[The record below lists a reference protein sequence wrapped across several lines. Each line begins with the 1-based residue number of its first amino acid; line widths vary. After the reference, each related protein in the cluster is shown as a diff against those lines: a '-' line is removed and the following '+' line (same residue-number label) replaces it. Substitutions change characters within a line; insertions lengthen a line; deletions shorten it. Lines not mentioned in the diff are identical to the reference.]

1 MGPATGHELGADLS
15 LSFWIRSVDTRQE
28 RVILAFATADAAKE
42 VCVVHPGGLQ
52 VQVAG
57 NVVNTGVAV
66 NDGHWH
72 HVVIVWTGRELR
84 GKDDKTRKGEILVY
98 SNAVLMYRGPGITA
112 GGLCVCVC
120 VCVCVC
126 TCVCVHTCV
135 CVVCCCL
142 CLYARVSLYTHVI
155 NGRVLRL
162 LIHGGRVSQDVD
174 KCRDLYARGPRGL
187 RGLLGERVGV

>member
-1 MGPATGHELGADLS
+1 M
-15 LSFWIRSVDTRQE
+15 
-28 RVILAFATADAAKE
+28 ILAFATADAAKE

-84 GKDDKTRKGEILVY
+84 GKDDKTQKGEILVY

-112 GGLCVCVC
+112 GRPCVCVC
-120 VCVCVC
+120 LSVHVCVCVYM
-126 TCVCVHTCV
+126 CVCSVLCVLYCVFVFVRACESLHT
-135 CVVCCCL
+135 
-142 CLYARVSLYTHVI
+142 
-155 NGRVLRL
+155 
-162 LIHGGRVSQDVD
+162 
-174 KCRDLYARGPRGL
+174 RDRWY
-187 RGLLGERVGV
+187 EC